1 MLIKILYLA
10 LIQASTVFSK
20 IPLCNNIQSEKSVC
34 SLSENYNPG
43 FPGTVALT
51 PQNLDSFIIW
61 YTIPK
66 YIWLRTNVPY
76 MVR

>member
-20 IPLCNNIQSEKSVC
+20 IPLCNTIQSEKSVC

-51 PQNLDSFIIW
+51 PQNLDSFTGCDNRIVL
-61 YTIPK
+61 PP
-66 YIWLRTNVPY
+66 LHSNVE
-76 MVR
+76 RGG